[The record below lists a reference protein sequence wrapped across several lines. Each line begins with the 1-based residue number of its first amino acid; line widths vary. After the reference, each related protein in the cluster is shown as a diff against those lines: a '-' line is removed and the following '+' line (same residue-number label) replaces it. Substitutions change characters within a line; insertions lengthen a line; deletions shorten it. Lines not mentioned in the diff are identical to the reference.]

1 MIFKKTGLPIAPQ
14 SDKRTRLAFVARLH
28 KQLLQSKSATVPSR
42 SRYGEA
48 RRNRTVIGIQSLATT
63 YICCLGRKNGRD
75 QKSFSLF

>member
-42 SRYGEA
+42 SYGEA

-63 YICCLGRKNGRD
+63 YICGLGR
-75 QKSFSLF
+75 

>member
-48 RRNRTVIGIQSLATT
+48 RRNSSQIDI
-63 YICCLGRKNGRD
+63 RK
-75 QKSFSLF
+75 LIT

>member
-1 MIFKKTGLPIAPQ
+1 MIFKKTGLPIALQ

-48 RRNRTVIGIQSLATT
+48 RRNR
-63 YICCLGRKNGRD
+63 
-75 QKSFSLF
+75 